1 MGPYKIEQELKKH
14 QIDSSI
20 INKYLSLIDENIL
33 EEKINKQ
40 INKLIKSN
48 KKKTNLKNK
57 IYNNLLSS
65 GYSSSFILEN
75 LNNYNL

>member
-1 MGPYKIEQELKKH
+1 MGPYRIEQELKKH
-14 QIDSSI
+14 KIDSNI
-20 INKYLSLIDENIL
+20 INKYINEIDYNIL

-40 INKLIKSN
+40 INKIIKSN

-57 IYNNLLSS
+57 IYNKLLNL

-75 LNNYNL
+75 LNNYDL